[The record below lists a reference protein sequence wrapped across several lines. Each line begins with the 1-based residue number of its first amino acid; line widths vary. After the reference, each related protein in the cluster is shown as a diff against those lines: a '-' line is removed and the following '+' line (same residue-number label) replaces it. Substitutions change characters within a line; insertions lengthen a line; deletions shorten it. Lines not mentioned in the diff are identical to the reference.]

1 MSAENKTVVR
11 RWFEEVWNEGRE
23 SAIDE
28 LMAPHAVFH
37 GLGPA
42 MHGPAAFK
50 LFYAAYRQALPDVR
64 IVVDDLIAEGDRVAL
79 RWTAT
84 ATHRGDGLGIPAT
97 GREVRFSGMG
107 FARVERGQLVEG
119 FNTFDQLGLLTQLG
133 AVQQPQ

>member
-11 RWFEEVWNEGRE
+11 RWFEEVWNEGCE
-23 SAIDE
+23 GAIDE

-42 MHGPAAFK
+42 AFK
-50 LFYAAYRQALPDVR
+50 PFYATYRQALPDVR

-84 ATHRGDGLGIPAT
+84 AMHRGDGLGVPAT